1 MISHIGLTTSISF
14 VLMWPFPL
22 VNPIVLTTY
31 PSPSHHVL
39 HKNMFP
45 IFFQGGTMVSDIMCG
60 DGIWHI
66 DRCPSNS
73 IVQCSTL

>member
-1 MISHIGLTTSISF
+1 
-14 VLMWPFPL
+14 
-22 VNPIVLTTY
+22 VLTTY